1 LTFELLLRQ
10 LFFEEVISMDI
21 KVTFRHM
28 EPTES
33 LKTYAEEKVS
43 KINKILDSP
52 SEAHIVLGVEKFRH
66 IADVTFSVN
75 GARIKAVEETGDMYS
90 AIDRVMDKIETQVK
104 RHRSKIR
111 KRTPGNIKG
120 EETLVSEESE
130 EEIRLNAEEPSIEV
144 EKLVAKPMD
153 PEEAA
158 MQLEISQQDF
168 LVFRNS
174 RSKEINVLYKRGDGN
189 LGLIEPSN

>member
-1 LTFELLLRQ
+1 
-10 LFFEEVISMDI
+10 
-21 KVTFRHM
+21 M

-66 IADVTFSVN
+66 MADVTFSIN
-75 GARIKAVEETGDMYS
+75 GTRIKAVEETGDMYS
-90 AIDRVMDKIETQVK
+90 AIDQVMDKIAKQVK

-111 KRTPGNIKG
+111 KRPPGNIKG
-120 EETLVSEESE
+120 EETLVSEETE
-130 EEIRLNAEEPSIEV
+130 EANRLNAEEPSIKV

-174 RSKEINVLYKRGDGN
+174 RSKEINVLYKRRDGN